1 MKPRY
6 WFALFCTLL
15 LPIACVGTKVRHTT
29 VRPAGNAPPPS
40 VVAFDCADGQAITVR
55 FENRNAML
63 MLGENTLRL
72 DRVPAASGAKYS
84 NGSATFWAKGREAS
98 LVLPGQAETT
108 CTLQKEKSVWEA
120 ARLRGIDFR
129 AVGNEPGWYLEMA
142 FGKRILVVTDYGNQR
157 HSFPA
162 PAEPPDPDAAQ
173 TTIRARTSEHKL
185 EVVINNKPCR
195 DSMSGERFEN
205 TVRATLDGRTFN
217 GCGRSLP

>member
-1 MKPRY
+1 MIPKY

-15 LPIACVGTKVRHTT
+15 LPIACVGTKVQHTT
-29 VRPAGNAPPPS
+29 VRPADHAPPTS
-40 VVAFDCADGQAITVR
+40 VIAFDCADGQAITVR
-55 FENRNAML
+55 LENRSATL

-72 DRVPAASGAKYS
+72 DQVPAASGAKYS
-84 NGSATFWAKGREAS
+84 NGSATFWTQGREAI

-195 DSMSGERFEN
+195 DSMSGERFET